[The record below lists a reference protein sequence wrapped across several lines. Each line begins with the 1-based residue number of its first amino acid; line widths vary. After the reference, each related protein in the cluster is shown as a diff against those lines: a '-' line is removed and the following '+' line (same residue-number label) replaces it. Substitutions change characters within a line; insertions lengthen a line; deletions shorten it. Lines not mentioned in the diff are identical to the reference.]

1 MYISS
6 SLISTFWLL
15 ASSIILARSVS
26 SSIWFPSYWKNTSFF
41 KAFLAV
47 VFLVVLLTAGFV
59 SASFLTGS
67 FFAVSFLAV
76 VFLVVFFAAGLAA
89 FSAAGFLPL
98 FLAGAASAF
107 ASVTTAFASSTTA
120 LASSFFSAI
129 SALTSFIF
137 AATSSFFSS
146 TASFTVFFSADLVA
160 AGFFAAGLP
169 VSLTSV
175 SAVLSVVNALPNIS
189 FVSTF

>member
-47 VFLVVLLTAGFV
+47 VFLVV
-59 SASFLTGS
+59 
-67 FFAVSFLAV
+67 
-76 VFLVVFFAAGLAA
+76 FFAAGLAA

-107 ASVTTAFASSTTA
+107 ASVTTAFAFSTTA

-169 VSLTSV
+169 FSGPLTLLIPLYSLPSY
-175 SAVLSVVNALPNIS
+175 AWQLSHTPRWDLL
-189 FVSTF
+189 VSTLRF